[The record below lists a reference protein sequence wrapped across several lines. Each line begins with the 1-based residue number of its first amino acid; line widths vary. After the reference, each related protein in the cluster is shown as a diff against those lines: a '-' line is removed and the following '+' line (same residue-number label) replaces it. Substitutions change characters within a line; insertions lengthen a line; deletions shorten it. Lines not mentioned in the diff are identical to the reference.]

1 MHDSGITEP
10 TAETAVIFDH
20 ARRLE
25 ANIADVVLGRPHTIR
40 LTLVALLAG
49 EHILLEDVPGVG
61 KTLIGKALAQSVS
74 GKFCRIQFT
83 PDLLPGDI
91 TGISMYRQAD
101 SEFEFLPG
109 PVFANI
115 VLADEINRTTPRT
128 QSALLEAMSD
138 CQVSVDTE
146 THRLPEPFMV
156 IATQNPFEFEGTYPL
171 PESQLDRFLLRI
183 SVGYPGREQELQ
195 VIEDHRKSN
204 PLDRVQPVIECDQ
217 LLTMQQMVRE
227 VQVSSVIR
235 HYLLDL
241 VEATRKSEELHV
253 GASTRG
259 TLCLYRAA
267 QAFAVLD
274 GRTYV
279 VPDDVQQLAVPVLAH
294 RVITKGYM
302 HGGHRQATEAVLT
315 EIVKHV
321 PVPE

>member
-1 MHDSGITEP
+1 
-10 TAETAVIFDH
+10 
-20 ARRLE
+20 
-25 ANIADVVLGRPHTIR
+25 
-40 LTLVALLAG
+40 
-49 EHILLEDVPGVG
+49 
-61 KTLIGKALAQSVS
+61 
-74 GKFCRIQFT
+74 
-83 PDLLPGDI
+83 
-91 TGISMYRQAD
+91 
-101 SEFEFLPG
+101 
-109 PVFANI
+109 
-115 VLADEINRTTPRT
+115 
-128 QSALLEAMSD
+128 
-138 CQVSVDTE
+138 
-146 THRLPEPFMV
+146 
-156 IATQNPFEFEGTYPL
+156 
-171 PESQLDRFLLRI
+171 
-183 SVGYPGREQELQ
+183 
-195 VIEDHRKSN
+195 
-204 PLDRVQPVIECDQ
+204 
-217 LLTMQQMVRE
+217 MQQMVRE